1 MKKISAICLT
11 VVLCLCC
18 FTACSNGANR
28 FYNSRVLK
36 EFQITDFPKPQGV
49 EDFEATNSMLSFNTT
64 AEGFEDYAEQIYT
77 YLVEKDFK
85 YFGYR
90 GDVISTFFGG
100 APEYEFYLSSEFS
113 EHQYLVDRNGIEYE
127 NCYIFV
133 FSDELSEDNGLLNK
147 CEIKVRYNPDNE
159 EYNSSVLINY
169 TNTLFSYTLINGLE
183 DGFKPSNS
191 AAEAPTLY
199 CAYKSDKTEFPIDDV
214 TLDFYYGGYYYQGIE
229 YELEN
234 THDIPSFE
242 LYFQDDCGGKFFIKR
257 VEENFVSEKYSCDIV
272 YDENW
277 YVTEVKF
284 NHSETITIPQEIF
297 TEESGIIYFSVFGT
311 NQREPDPQNKVITG
325 IGFYYK
331 VVGEKVQLSKQP
343 IN

>member
-1 MKKISAICLT
+1 MSKGGNNEKNIIVS
-11 VVLCLCC
+11 
-18 FTACSNGANR
+18 FSP
-28 FYNSRVLK
+28 YNS
-36 EFQITDFPKPQGV
+36 F
-49 EDFEATNSMLSFNTT
+49 A
-64 AEGFEDYAEQIYT
+64 
-77 YLVEKDFK
+77 
-85 YFGYR
+85 
-90 GDVISTFFGG
+90 
-100 APEYEFYLSSEFS
+100 
-113 EHQYLVDRNGIEYE
+113 
-127 NCYIFV
+127 
-133 FSDELSEDNGLLNK
+133 LL
-147 CEIKVRYNPDNE
+147 CGMRQPTPIARE
-159 EYNSSVLINY
+159 E
-169 TNTLFSYTLINGLE
+169 NGLE
-183 DGFKPSNS
+183 DGFKPSNC
-191 AAEAPTLY
+191 AEAPSLY

-214 TLDFYYGGYYYQGIE
+214 TLDFYYGGYYYQGVE

-242 LYFQDDCGGKFFIKR
+242 LYFQDDYGGKFFIKR

-311 NQREPDPQNKVITG
+311 NQREPEPQNKVITG